1 MLSRRMSDWEEHGR
15 FKCELRRSN
24 KWEEEGMGHSY
35 DRAHHCQPRE
45 SITSRRQFL
54 GILAT
59 LGWGAA
65 VSGGPGMA
73 QMPSPAP
80 RSAAGAA
87 PHRIDVHHHFLPQPY
102 MAEEHARL
110 NFGHNLSANQLLS
123 WTPTQSLEVMDNN
136 GIATAI
142 ASISTPGVW
151 YGDVAAARR
160 LSREWNEY
168 AAEQIRN
175 YPGRF
180 GLFAVIPLPDA
191 EGSLKEIEYALDTL
205 KADGVGL
212 LTSYD
217 GKYPGDPAF
226 GPVFEE
232 LNRRKAVVYFHPTV
246 AACCGTVIPGVNPQV
261 VEYPFDT
268 TRAIVSLLVSGTFA
282 KLTDIR
288 WIFSH
293 GGGATPMLAGRM
305 TEVLGA
311 QQALA
316 ERIPHGV
323 MHELQR
329 LYYDTASA
337 ASPSSM
343 ASILS
348 VVPPQQVLF
357 GTDYPFVKPATAID
371 GLTHIKLST
380 SDRQAIERL
389 NALRL
394 LPRLLG

>member
-1 MLSRRMSDWEEHGR
+1 
-15 FKCELRRSN
+15 
-24 KWEEEGMGHSY
+24 
-35 DRAHHCQPRE
+35 
-45 SITSRRQFL
+45 
-54 GILAT
+54 
-59 LGWGAA
+59 
-65 VSGGPGMA
+65 
-73 QMPSPAP
+73 
-80 RSAAGAA
+80 
-87 PHRIDVHHHFLPQPY
+87 
-102 MAEEHARL
+102 
-110 NFGHNLSANQLLS
+110 
-123 WTPTQSLEVMDNN
+123 
-136 GIATAI
+136 
-142 ASISTPGVW
+142 
-151 YGDVAAARR
+151 
-160 LSREWNEY
+160 
-168 AAEQIRN
+168 
-175 YPGRF
+175 
-180 GLFAVIPLPDA
+180 
-191 EGSLKEIEYALDTL
+191 
-205 KADGVGL
+205 
-212 LTSYD
+212 
-217 GKYPGDPAF
+217 
-226 GPVFEE
+226 
-232 LNRRKAVVYFHPTV
+232 
-246 AACCGTVIPGVNPQV
+246 
-261 VEYPFDT
+261 
-268 TRAIVSLLVSGTFA
+268 VSLLVSGAFA

-293 GGGATPMLAGRM
+293 GGGTTPMLAGRM
-305 TEVLGA
+305 TEVLGE